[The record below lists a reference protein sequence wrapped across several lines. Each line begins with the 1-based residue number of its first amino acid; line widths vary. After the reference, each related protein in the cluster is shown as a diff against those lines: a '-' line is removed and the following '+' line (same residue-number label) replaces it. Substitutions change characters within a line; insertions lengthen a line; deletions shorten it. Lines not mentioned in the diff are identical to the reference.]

1 MIMKST
7 NDISTQSPRDVLDEL
22 RALVVEAEKMIGD
35 SISDNSAEAVGALRA
50 RYEAIQERMSDL
62 VADAKRKA
70 ISGAKYTDEAIRTY
84 PYQSLAIAL
93 GTGLIVG
100 LLLGR
105 RGR

>member
-7 NDISTQSPRDVLDEL
+7 NEISTQNPRDVLDEL
-22 RALVVEAEKMIGD
+22 RALVVEAERMIGD
-35 SISDNSAEAVGALRA
+35 SVSETSEAVGALRA
-50 RYEAIQERMSDL
+50 RYEAVQERMSDL

-70 ISGAKYTDEAIRTY
+70 MSGAKYTDEAIRTY

-93 GTGLIVG
+93 GTGLIAG